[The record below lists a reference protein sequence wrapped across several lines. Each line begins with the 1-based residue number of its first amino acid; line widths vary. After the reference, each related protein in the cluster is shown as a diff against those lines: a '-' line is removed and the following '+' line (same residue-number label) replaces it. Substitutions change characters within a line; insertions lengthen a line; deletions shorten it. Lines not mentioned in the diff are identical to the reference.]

1 MKYQKILGLVATAGL
16 FLAGCTT
23 DSDTQNTWFS
33 DPSAVR
39 ISASVGST
47 FTRSNPT
54 AGLDEGLK
62 SFNSGDKIGVTSGGT
77 SVIYSFD
84 GTDWLPG
91 SNTDYLVWDTKNM
104 SFQCWYPADGKNSF
118 EKGYIQAD
126 QSDAQKIVNSDYM
139 AAEIKPA
146 SIPEDKVLKV
156 ELERKT
162 ARLTLNISHFNAQ
175 FADVAKID
183 HVNIISKASTDA
195 DEASTVT
202 INPFPVAGE
211 ASEIG
216 KVGTTYTALVAPGAI
231 EAQLYLPSGEAATTP
246 LVVKT
251 SALEAGKSYT
261 YNLIVGKDA
270 VTIDDMTVAEWK
282 PGETTGGVALERPD
296 YLTFTADAYQYFRM
310 ACTGEYE
317 LSGLEYSVNFGE
329 WKKYTSGISVTFGGK
344 YGDLRLRGTSV
355 TGTAE
360 NETKYATISLSRD
373 VKVKCTGDI
382 RTLLDYNDYKNVNT
396 SNARFC
402 YLFYKCNVLTSV
414 PKLPAKDLADR
425 CYHNM
430 FAECTAIEKAPE
442 LPATKLKEY
451 CYYCMFD
458 GCTALT
464 EVPDLPAEDLP
475 EQCYHWMFLGCK
487 ELVKGPKISAATISQ
502 YSCYGM
508 FSSCAKLSSVALLMP
523 NDEIEKN
530 VRYGLQNWLGDNTGT
545 SATTRTL
552 VVKDKAAYDALKSNS
567 YLPSQWQIG
576 SSCTV
581 LNESGSP
588 ITE

>member
-118 EKGYIQAD
+118 DKGYIQAD

-162 ARLTLNISHFNAQ
+162 ARLILNISHFNAQ

-202 INPFPVAGE
+202 INPFPVAVEGGE
-211 ASEIG
+211 VG

-231 EAQLYLPSGEAATTP
+231 EAKLYLPSGEAATTP

-270 VTIDDMTVAEWK
+270 VTIDDMTVAEWL
-282 PGETTGGVALERPD
+282 PGETTGGEALERPD

-329 WKKYTSGISVTFGGK
+329 WKKYTSGTSVTFGGK
-344 YGDLRLRGTSV
+344 YGDLRLRGTNV

-360 NETKYATISLSRD
+360 NEKKYATISLSRD

-530 VRYGLQNWLGDNTGT
+530 VPYGLQSWLGNNTGT

-552 VVKDKAAYDALKSNS
+552 VVKDKAAYDALKSKS

-581 LNESGSP
+581 LDESGSP

>member
-1 MKYQKILGLVATAGL
+1 M
-16 FLAGCTT
+16 
-23 DSDTQNTWFS
+23 
-33 DPSAVR
+33 
-39 ISASVGST
+39 
-47 FTRSNPT
+47 
-54 AGLDEGLK
+54 
-62 SFNSGDKIGVTSGGT
+62 
-77 SVIYSFD
+77 
-84 GTDWLPG
+84 
-91 SNTDYLVWDTKNM
+91 
-104 SFQCWYPADGKNSF
+104 
-118 EKGYIQAD
+118 
-126 QSDAQKIVNSDYM
+126 
-139 AAEIKPA
+139 
-146 SIPEDKVLKV
+146 
-156 ELERKT
+156 
-162 ARLTLNISHFNAQ
+162 
-175 FADVAKID
+175 
-183 HVNIISKASTDA
+183 
-195 DEASTVT
+195 
-202 INPFPVAGE
+202 
-211 ASEIG
+211 
-216 KVGTTYTALVAPGAI
+216 APGAI
-231 EAQLYLPSGEAATTP
+231 EAKLYLPSGEAATTP

-261 YNLIVGKDA
+261 YKLIVGKDA

-282 PGETTGGVALERPD
+282 PGETTGGEALERPD

-329 WKKYTSGISVTFGGK
+329 WKKYTSGTSVTFGGK
-344 YGDLRLRGTSV
+344 YGDLRLRGTNV

-360 NETKYATISLSRD
+360 NEKKYATISLSRD

-396 SNARFC
+396 ANARFC
-402 YLFYKCNVLTSV
+402 YLFYKCAALTSV

-508 FSSCAKLSSVALLMP
+508 FSRCAKLSSVALLMP

-530 VRYGLQNWLGDNTGT
+530 VPYGLQNWLGDNTGT

-581 LNESGSP
+581 QNESGNP

>member
-62 SFNSGDKIGVTSGGT
+62 SFNSGDKIGVTNGGT

-84 GTDWLPG
+84 GTDWSPG

-118 EKGYIQAD
+118 DKGYIQAD

-202 INPFPVAGE
+202 INPFPVASE

-261 YNLIVGKDA
+261 YKLIVGKDA

-282 PGETTGGVALERPD
+282 PGETTGGEALERPD

-329 WKKYTSGISVTFGGK
+329 WKKYTSGNYVTFGGK
-344 YGDLRLRGTSV
+344 YGDLRLRGTNV

-396 SNARFC
+396 ANARFC
-402 YLFYKCNVLTSV
+402 YLFYKCAALTSV

-530 VRYGLQNWLGDNTGT
+530 VPYGLQNWLGDNTGT

-552 VVKDKAAYDALKSNS
+552 VVKDKAAYDALKSKS

-581 LNESGSP
+581 LDESGNP

>member
-126 QSDAQKIVNSDYM
+126 QSDAQMIVNSDYM

-162 ARLTLNISHFNAQ
+162 ARLILNISHFNAQ

-211 ASEIG
+211 GGEVG

-231 EAQLYLPSGEAATTP
+231 EAKLYLPSGEAATTP

-261 YNLIVGKDA
+261 YKLIVGKDA

-282 PGETTGGVALERPD
+282 PGETTGGEALERPD

-329 WKKYTSGISVTFGGK
+329 WKKYTSGTSVTFGGK
-344 YGDLRLRGTSV
+344 YGDLRLRGTNV

-360 NETKYATISLSRD
+360 NEKKYATISLSRD

-396 SNARFC
+396 ANARFC
-402 YLFYKCNVLTSV
+402 YLFYKCAALTSV

-508 FSSCAKLSSVALLMP
+508 FSRCAKLSSVALLMP

-530 VRYGLQNWLGDNTGT
+530 VPYGLQNWLGDNTGT

-581 LNESGSP
+581 QNESGSP

>member
-162 ARLTLNISHFNAQ
+162 ARLILKISHFNAQ
-175 FADVAKID
+175 FANVAKID

-211 ASEIG
+211 GGVG

-282 PGETTGGVALERPD
+282 PGETTGGEALERPD

-329 WKKYTSGISVTFGGK
+329 WKKYTSGSSVTFGGK
-344 YGDLRLRGTSV
+344 YGDLRLRGTNV

-360 NETKYATISLSRD
+360 NEKKYATISLSRD

-502 YSCYGM
+502 YSCNGM

-567 YLPSQWQIG
+567 YLPSQWQIS

-581 LNESGSP
+581 LDESGSP

>member
-162 ARLTLNISHFNAQ
+162 ARLILNISHFNAQ

-202 INPFPVAGE
+202 INPFPVAGD

-270 VTIDDMTVAEWK
+270 VTIDDMTVAEWQ

-296 YLTFTADAYQYFRM
+296 YLTFTADEYQYFRM

-402 YLFYKCNVLTSV
+402 YLFYKCKVLTSV

-567 YLPSQWQIG
+567 YLPSQWQIS

-581 LNESGSP
+581 QNENGSP

>member
-62 SFNSGDKIGVTSGGT
+62 SFNSGDKIGVTNGGT

-84 GTDWLPG
+84 GTDWSPG
-91 SNTDYLVWDTKNM
+91 NNTDYLVWDTKNM

-118 EKGYIQAD
+118 DKGYIQAD

-156 ELERKT
+156 ELGRKT
-162 ARLTLNISHFNAQ
+162 ARLILNISHFNAQ

-211 ASEIG
+211 DGEVG

-231 EAQLYLPSGEAATTP
+231 EAKLYLPSGEAATTP

-282 PGETTGGVALERPD
+282 PGETTGGEALERPD

-329 WKKYTSGISVTFGGK
+329 WKKYTSGTSVTFGGK
-344 YGDLRLRGTSV
+344 YGDLRLRGTNV

-360 NETKYATISLSRD
+360 NEKKYATISLSRD

-396 SNARFC
+396 ANARFC
-402 YLFYKCNVLTSV
+402 YLFYKCAALTSV

-567 YLPSQWQIG
+567 YLPSQWQIS

-581 LNESGSP
+581 QNENGSP

>member
-84 GTDWLPG
+84 GTDWSPG

-118 EKGYIQAD
+118 DKGYIQAD

-195 DEASTVT
+195 SETSTVT

-251 SALEAGKSYT
+251 SDLEAGKSYT

-282 PGETTGGVALERPD
+282 PGETTGGEALERPD
-296 YLTFTADAYQYFRM
+296 YLTFTADNWQYFSM
-310 ACTGEYE
+310 ECKNGYE

-329 WKKYTSGISVTFGGK
+329 WETYTARTSIQFGGRF
-344 YGDLRLRGTSV
+344 GSLRLRGTNIN
-355 TGTAE
+355 GTAE

-396 SNARFC
+396 ANARFC
-402 YLFYKCNVLTSV
+402 YLFFKCAALTSV

-530 VRYGLQNWLGDNTGT
+530 VPYGLQNWLGDNTGT

-552 VVKDKAAYDALKSNS
+552 VVKDKAAYDALKLKS
-567 YLPSQWQIG
+567 YLPSQWQNG

-581 LNESGSP
+581 LDESGNP

>member
-118 EKGYIQAD
+118 DKGYIQAD

-156 ELERKT
+156 ELGRKT
-162 ARLTLNISHFNAQ
+162 ARLILNIRHFNAQ

-211 ASEIG
+211 GGEVG

-282 PGETTGGVALERPD
+282 PGETTGGEALERPD
-296 YLTFTADAYQYFRM
+296 YLTFTADKYTYLQIK
-310 ACTGEYE
+310 CTGEYVV
-317 LSGLEYSVNFGE
+317 SGLEYSVNFGE
-329 WKKYTSGISVTFGGK
+329 WKEWTASTYYVEFGGSRN
-344 YGDLRLRGTSV
+344 LRLRGTNRK
-355 TGTAE
+355 GTAE
-360 NETKYATISLSRD
+360 SSSKYATFSIGGDNSEPR
-373 VKVKCTGDI
+373 VQCTGDI
-382 RTLLDYNDYKNVNT
+382 RTLLDYTNYKNVDT
-396 SNARFC
+396 GNARFC
-402 YLFYKCNVLTSV
+402 YLFYNCKKLTTA
-414 PKLPAKDLADR
+414 PKLPATKLADYCYTYMFAYCENLETAPDLPAKDLPQG
-425 CYHNM
+425 CYSDM
-430 FAECTAIEKAPE
+430 F
-442 LPATKLKEY
+442 Y
-451 CYYCMFD
+451 N
-458 GCTALT
+458 
-464 EVPDLPAEDLP
+464 
-475 EQCYHWMFLGCK
+475 CK
-487 ELVKGPKISAATISQ
+487 NLVTGPKISATKMSKL
-502 YSCYGM
+502 SCQWILVN
-508 FSSCAKLSSVALLMP
+508 CPKLSSVTLLTPSDQMNAESALG
-523 NDEIEKN
+523 
-530 VRYGLQNWLGDNTGT
+530 RWLENSGT

-552 VVKDKAAYDALKSNS
+552 VVQDKAAYDALKSKS

-576 SSCTV
+576 LCTV
-581 LNESGSP
+581 QNENGDD

>member
-62 SFNSGDKIGVTSGGT
+62 SFNSGDKIGVTNGGT

-84 GTDWLPG
+84 GTDWSPG

-118 EKGYIQAD
+118 DKGYIQAD

-195 DEASTVT
+195 SETSTVT

-282 PGETTGGVALERPD
+282 PGETTGGEALERPD
-296 YLTFTADAYQYFRM
+296 YLTFTADNWQYFSM
-310 ACTGEYE
+310 ECKSGYE

-329 WKKYTSGISVTFGGK
+329 WKTYTARTSIQFGGRF
-344 YGDLRLRGTSV
+344 GNLRLRGTNIN
-355 TGTAE
+355 GTAE

-396 SNARFC
+396 ANARFC
-402 YLFYKCNVLTSV
+402 YLFFKCAALTSV

-502 YSCYGM
+502 YSCCGM

-530 VRYGLQNWLGDNTGT
+530 VPYGLQNWLGDNTGT

-552 VVKDKAAYDALKSNS
+552 VVKDKAAYDALKLKS
-567 YLPSQWQIG
+567 YLPSQWQNG

-581 LNESGSP
+581 LDESGNP

>member
-62 SFNSGDKIGVTSGGT
+62 SFNSGDKIGVTNGGT

-84 GTDWLPG
+84 GTDWSPG

-118 EKGYIQAD
+118 DKGYIQAD

-195 DEASTVT
+195 SETSTVT
-202 INPFPVAGE
+202 INPFPVAGD

-282 PGETTGGVALERPD
+282 PGETTGGEALERPD
-296 YLTFTADAYQYFRM
+296 YLTFTADNWQYFSM
-310 ACTGEYE
+310 ECKSGYE

-329 WKKYTSGISVTFGGK
+329 WKTYTARTSIQFGGRF
-344 YGDLRLRGTSV
+344 GNLRLRGTNIN
-355 TGTAE
+355 GTAE

-396 SNARFC
+396 ANARFC
-402 YLFYKCNVLTSV
+402 YLFFKCAALTSV

-530 VRYGLQNWLGDNTGT
+530 VPYGLQNWLGDNTGT

-552 VVKDKAAYDALKSNS
+552 VVKDKAAYDALKLKS
-567 YLPSQWQIG
+567 YLPSQWQNG

-581 LNESGSP
+581 LDESGNP

>member
-62 SFNSGDKIGVTSGGT
+62 SFNSGDKIGVTNGGT

-118 EKGYIQAD
+118 DKGYIQAD

-146 SIPEDKVLKV
+146 SVPEDKVLKV

-183 HVNIISKASTDA
+183 HVNIISKASTDTG
-195 DEASTVT
+195 EPSTVT
-202 INPFPVAGE
+202 INPFPVAGD

-282 PGETTGGVALERPD
+282 PGETTGGEALERPD
-296 YLTFTADAYQYFRM
+296 YLTFTADNWQYFSM
-310 ACTGEYE
+310 ECKNGYE

-329 WKKYTSGISVTFGGK
+329 WETYTARTSIQFGGRF
-344 YGDLRLRGTSV
+344 GSLRLRGTNIN
-355 TGTAE
+355 GTAE

-396 SNARFC
+396 ANARFC
-402 YLFYKCNVLTSV
+402 YLFFKCAALTSV

-442 LPATKLKEY
+442 LPATKLNEY

-464 EVPDLPAEDLP
+464 EVPDLPAKELP

-487 ELVKGPKISAATISQ
+487 ELVKGPKISAATISK

-530 VRYGLQNWLGDNTGT
+530 VPYGLQNWLGDNTGT

-581 LNESGSP
+581 QNESGNP

>member
-118 EKGYIQAD
+118 EKGYIQAE

-162 ARLTLNISHFNAQ
+162 ARLILNISHFNAQ

-211 ASEIG
+211 GGEVG

-282 PGETTGGVALERPD
+282 PGETTGGEALERPD

-360 NETKYATISLSRD
+360 NETKYATISLSRN
-373 VKVKCTGDI
+373 VKVQCTGDI

-402 YLFYKCNVLTSV
+402 YLFYKCNVLTSA

-567 YLPSQWQIG
+567 YLPSQWQIS

-581 LNESGSP
+581 QNENGSP

>member
-62 SFNSGDKIGVTSGGT
+62 SFNSGDKIGVTNGGT

-84 GTDWLPG
+84 GTDWSPG
-91 SNTDYLVWDTKNM
+91 NNTDYLVWDTKNM

-118 EKGYIQAD
+118 DKGYIQAD

-195 DEASTVT
+195 GETSTVT
-202 INPFPVAGE
+202 INPFPVAGD

-282 PGETTGGVALERPD
+282 PGETTGGEALERPD

-329 WKKYTSGISVTFGGK
+329 WKKYTSGTSVTFGGK
-344 YGDLRLRGTSV
+344 YGDLRLRGTNV

-360 NETKYATISLSRD
+360 NEKKYATISLSRD

-396 SNARFC
+396 ANARFC
-402 YLFYKCNVLTSV
+402 YLFYKCAALTSV

-552 VVKDKAAYDALKSNS
+552 VVKDKAAYDALKSKS

-581 LNESGSP
+581 LDESGSP

>member
-54 AGLDEGLK
+54 ARLDEGLK

-162 ARLTLNISHFNAQ
+162 ARLILNIRHFNAQ

-211 ASEIG
+211 GGEVG

-282 PGETTGGVALERPD
+282 PGETTGGEALERPD

-317 LSGLEYSVNFGE
+317 LSGLEYSVNFEE
-329 WKKYTSGISVTFGGK
+329 WKKYTSGTSVTFGGK
-344 YGDLRLRGTSV
+344 YGDLRLRGTNV

-360 NETKYATISLSRD
+360 NEKKYATISLSRD

>member
-77 SVIYSFD
+77 SVIYSFE

-162 ARLTLNISHFNAQ
+162 ARLILKISHFNAQ

-195 DEASTVT
+195 DETSTVT

-211 ASEIG
+211 GGEVG

-231 EAQLYLPSGEAATTP
+231 EAKLYLPSEEAATTP

-251 SALEAGKSYT
+251 GALEAGKSYT

-270 VTIDDMTVAEWK
+270 VTIDDMTVAEWQ
-282 PGETTGGVALERPD
+282 PGETTGGEALERPD
-296 YLTFTADAYQYFRM
+296 YLTFTADGGTYLQIK
-310 ACTGEYE
+310 CTGEYVV
-317 LSGLEYSVNFGE
+317 SDLEYSVNFGE
-329 WKKYTSGISVTFGGK
+329 WKKWTASTYYVEFGGSRN
-344 YGDLRLRGTSV
+344 LRLRGTNKY
-355 TGTAE
+355 GTAE
-360 NETKYATISLSRD
+360 SSSKYATFSIGSDNSEPR
-373 VKVKCTGDI
+373 VQCTGDI
-382 RTLLDYNDYKNVNT
+382 RTLLDYTNYKNVDT
-396 SNARFC
+396 GNARFC
-402 YLFYKCNVLTSV
+402 RLFYNCKKLTTA
-414 PKLPAKDLADR
+414 PKLPATKLADYCYTNMFGYCENLETAPDLPAKDLPQG
-425 CYHNM
+425 CYSDM
-430 FAECTAIEKAPE
+430 F
-442 LPATKLKEY
+442 Y
-451 CYYCMFD
+451 N
-458 GCTALT
+458 
-464 EVPDLPAEDLP
+464 
-475 EQCYHWMFLGCK
+475 CK
-487 ELVKGPKISAATISQ
+487 NLVTGPKISATKMSK
-502 YSCYGM
+502 YSCQWM
-508 FSSCAKLSSVALLMP
+508 LINCPKLSSVTLLTPSDQMNAEEALERWL
-523 NDEIEKN
+523 KN
-530 VRYGLQNWLGDNTGT
+530 SGT
-545 SATTRTL
+545 IGSTRTL
-552 VVKDKAAYDALKSNS
+552 VVKDKAAYDELKLKS

-576 SSCTV
+576 LCTV
-581 LNESGSP
+581 QNESGSP

>member
-62 SFNSGDKIGVTSGGT
+62 SFNSGDKIGVTNGGT

-84 GTDWLPG
+84 GTDWSPG

-118 EKGYIQAD
+118 DKGYIQAD

-195 DEASTVT
+195 SETSTVT

-251 SALEAGKSYT
+251 SDLEAGKSYT

-282 PGETTGGVALERPD
+282 PGETTGGEALERPD
-296 YLTFTADAYQYFRM
+296 YLTFTADNWQYFSM
-310 ACTGEYE
+310 ECKNGYE

-329 WKKYTSGISVTFGGK
+329 WETYTARTSIQFGGRF
-344 YGDLRLRGTSV
+344 GSLRLRGTNIN
-355 TGTAE
+355 GTAE

-396 SNARFC
+396 ANARFC
-402 YLFYKCNVLTSV
+402 YLFFKCAALTSV

-464 EVPDLPAEDLP
+464 EVPDLPAKELP

-487 ELVKGPKISAATISQ
+487 ELVKGPKISAATISK

-530 VRYGLQNWLGDNTGT
+530 VPYGLQNWLGDNTGT

-552 VVKDKAAYDALKSNS
+552 VVKDKAAYDALKLKS
-567 YLPSQWQIG
+567 YLPSQWQNG
-576 SSCTV
+576 SPCTV
-581 LNESGSP
+581 LDESGNP

>member
-62 SFNSGDKIGVTSGGT
+62 SFNSGDKIGVTNGGT

-118 EKGYIQAD
+118 DKGYIQAD

-162 ARLTLNISHFNAQ
+162 ARLILNISHFNAQ

-202 INPFPVAGE
+202 INPFPVAGD

-231 EAQLYLPSGEAATTP
+231 EAQLYLPSEEAATTP

-282 PGETTGGVALERPD
+282 PGETTGGEALERPD

-329 WKKYTSGISVTFGGK
+329 WKKYTSGTSVTFGGK
-344 YGDLRLRGTSV
+344 YGDLRLRGTNV

-360 NETKYATISLSRD
+360 NEKKYATISLSRD

-396 SNARFC
+396 ANARFC
-402 YLFYKCNVLTSV
+402 YLFYKCAALTSV

-530 VRYGLQNWLGDNTGT
+530 VPYGLQNWLGVNTGT

-567 YLPSQWQIG
+567 YLPSQWQIS

-581 LNESGSP
+581 LDESGNP
-588 ITE
+588 VTE

>member
-118 EKGYIQAD
+118 ETGYIQAD

-162 ARLTLNISHFNAQ
+162 ARLILNISHFNAQ

-183 HVNIISKASTDA
+183 HVDIISKASTDA

-211 ASEIG
+211 VGE
-216 KVGTTYTALVAPGAI
+216 VGTTYTALVAPGAI
-231 EAQLYLPSGEAATTP
+231 EAKLYLPSGEAATTP

-251 SALEAGKSYT
+251 NALEAGKSYT
-261 YNLIVGKDA
+261 YKLIVGKDA
-270 VTIDDMTVAEWK
+270 VTIDDMTVAEWL

-296 YLTFTADAYQYFRM
+296 YLTFTANSSTSIKIE
-310 ACTGEYE
+310 CTGGYVV
-317 LSGLEYSVNFGE
+317 SGLEYSVDFGE
-329 WKKYTSGISVTFGGK
+329 WKEWPAAGSWVSFGPK
-344 YGDLRLRGTSV
+344 TNLRLRGTNKY
-355 TGTAE
+355 GTAE
-360 NETKYATISLSRD
+360 NSSKYASFTFNPYSSAL
-373 VKVKCTGDI
+373 VQCTGDI
-382 RTLLDYNDYKNVNT
+382 RTLLDYTNYKNVDT
-396 SNARFC
+396 GDARFC
-402 YLFYKCNVLTSV
+402 YLFYNCKKLTTA
-414 PKLPAKDLADR
+414 PKLPAMKLADYCYTYMFTYCENLETAPDLPAKDLPQG
-425 CYHNM
+425 CYSDM
-430 FAECTAIEKAPE
+430 F
-442 LPATKLKEY
+442 Y
-451 CYYCMFD
+451 N
-458 GCTALT
+458 
-464 EVPDLPAEDLP
+464 
-475 EQCYHWMFLGCK
+475 CK
-487 ELVKGPKISAATISQ
+487 NLVTGPKISATKMSKL
-502 YSCYGM
+502 SCQWM
-508 FSSCAKLSSVALLMP
+508 LVNCPKLSSVTLLTPSDQMNAESALG
-523 NDEIEKN
+523 
-530 VRYGLQNWLGDNTGT
+530 RWLENSGT

-552 VVKDKAAYDALKSNS
+552 VVKDKAAYDALKLKS

-576 SSCTV
+576 LSCTV
-581 LNESGSP
+581 LNENGNP

>member
-118 EKGYIQAD
+118 DKGYIQAD

-202 INPFPVAGE
+202 INPFPVAVEGGE
-211 ASEIG
+211 VG

-231 EAQLYLPSGEAATTP
+231 EAQLYLPLGEAATTP

-282 PGETTGGVALERPD
+282 PGETTGGEALERPD
-296 YLTFTADAYQYFRM
+296 YLTFTADKYTYLQIK
-310 ACTGEYE
+310 CTGEYVV
-317 LSGLEYSVNFGE
+317 SGLEYSVNFGE
-329 WKKYTSGISVTFGGK
+329 WKEWTASTYYVEFGGSRN
-344 YGDLRLRGTSV
+344 LRLRGTNRK
-355 TGTAE
+355 GTAE
-360 NETKYATISLSRD
+360 SSSKYATFSIGGDNSEPR
-373 VKVKCTGDI
+373 VQCTGDI
-382 RTLLDYNDYKNVNT
+382 RTLLDYTNYKNVDT
-396 SNARFC
+396 GNARFC
-402 YLFYKCNVLTSV
+402 RLFYNCKKLTTA
-414 PKLPAKDLADR
+414 PKLPATKLADYCYTNMFGYCENLETAPDLPAKDLPQS
-425 CYHNM
+425 CYSDM
-430 FAECTAIEKAPE
+430 FYE
-442 LPATKLKEY
+442 
-451 CYYCMFD
+451 
-458 GCTALT
+458 
-464 EVPDLPAEDLP
+464 
-475 EQCYHWMFLGCK
+475 CK
-487 ELVKGPKISAATISQ
+487 ELVTGPKISATKMSKF
-502 YSCYGM
+502 SCQWILVN
-508 FSSCAKLSSVALLMP
+508 CPKLSSVTLLTPSDQMNAERAL
-523 NDEIEKN
+523 
-530 VRYGLQNWLGDNTGT
+530 GNWLGGNTGK

-552 VVKDKAAYDALKSNS
+552 VVKDKAAYDALNSNS

>member
-118 EKGYIQAD
+118 EKGYIQAE

-162 ARLTLNISHFNAQ
+162 ARLILKISHFNAQ

-211 ASEIG
+211 GGEVG

-282 PGETTGGVALERPD
+282 PGETTGGEALERPD
-296 YLTFTADAYQYFRM
+296 YLTFTADNWQYFSM
-310 ACTGEYE
+310 ECKNGYE
-317 LSGLEYSVNFGE
+317 LSGLEYSVNFEE
-329 WKKYTSGISVTFGGK
+329 WKTYTARTSIQFGGRF
-344 YGDLRLRGTSV
+344 GNLRLRGTSIN
-355 TGTAE
+355 GTAE

-402 YLFYKCNVLTSV
+402 YLFYKCNVLTSA

-530 VRYGLQNWLGDNTGT
+530 VPYGLQNWLGDNTGT

-552 VVKDKAAYDALKSNS
+552 VVKDKAAYDALKSKS

>member
-62 SFNSGDKIGVTSGGT
+62 SFNSGDKIGVTNGGT

-84 GTDWLPG
+84 GTDWSPG
-91 SNTDYLVWDTKNM
+91 NNTDYLVWDTKNM

-118 EKGYIQAD
+118 DKGYIQAD

-195 DEASTVT
+195 SETSTVT

-282 PGETTGGVALERPD
+282 PGETTGGEALERPD
-296 YLTFTADAYQYFRM
+296 YLTFTADNWQYFSM
-310 ACTGEYE
+310 ECKSGYE

-329 WKKYTSGISVTFGGK
+329 WKTYTARTSIQFGGRF
-344 YGDLRLRGTSV
+344 GNLRLRGTNIN
-355 TGTAE
+355 GTAE
-360 NETKYATISLSRD
+360 SETKYATISLSRD

-396 SNARFC
+396 ANARFC

-430 FAECTAIEKAPE
+430 FAECSAIEKAPE

-464 EVPDLPAEDLP
+464 EVPDLPAEELP
-475 EQCYHWMFLGCK
+475 EHCYQWMFLGCK

-508 FSSCAKLSSVALLMP
+508 FSRCAKLSSVALLMP

-530 VRYGLQNWLGDNTGT
+530 VPYGLQNWLGDNTGT

-581 LNESGSP
+581 QNESGNP

>member
-54 AGLDEGLK
+54 AGLDEDLK

-162 ARLTLNISHFNAQ
+162 ARLILNISHFNAQ

-211 ASEIG
+211 DGEVG
-216 KVGTTYTALVAPGAI
+216 EVGTTYTALVAPGAI
-231 EAQLYLPSGEAATTP
+231 EAKLYLPSGEAATTP

-261 YNLIVGKDA
+261 YKLIVGKDA
-270 VTIDDMTVAEWK
+270 VTIDDMTVAEWL

-296 YLTFTADAYQYFRM
+296 YLTFTADNWQYFSM
-310 ACTGEYE
+310 ECKNGYE

-329 WKKYTSGISVTFGGK
+329 WKTYTARTSIQFGGRF
-344 YGDLRLRGTSV
+344 GSLRLRGTKE

-360 NETKYATISLSRD
+360 NENKYATISLSRD

-402 YLFYKCNVLTSV
+402 YLFYQCAALTSV

-464 EVPDLPAEDLP
+464 EVPDLPAEELP
-475 EQCYHWMFLGCK
+475 EQCYHWMFSGCK

-502 YSCYGM
+502 YSCHGM

-530 VRYGLQNWLGDNTGT
+530 VPYGLQNWLGDNTGT

-552 VVKDKAAYDALKSNS
+552 VVKDKAAYDALKSKS

-581 LNESGSP
+581 LDESGSP

>member
-104 SFQCWYPADGKNSF
+104 TFQCWYPADGKNSF

-162 ARLTLNISHFNAQ
+162 ARLILNISHFNAQ

-211 ASEIG
+211 DGEVG

-231 EAQLYLPSGEAATTP
+231 EAKLYLPSGEAATTP

-282 PGETTGGVALERPD
+282 PGETTGGEALERPD
-296 YLTFTADAYQYFRM
+296 YLTFTADEYQYFRLL
-310 ACTGEYE
+310 CTGEYDP
-317 LSGLEYSVNFGE
+317 SDLEYSVNFGE
-329 WKKYTSGISVTFGGK
+329 WKKYTYGISVTFGGK
-344 YGDLRLRGTSV
+344 YGNLRLRGKNV

-360 NETKYATISLSRD
+360 NETKYATISLARN
-373 VKVKCTGDI
+373 VKVQCTGDI

-402 YLFYKCNVLTSV
+402 YLFNKCKVLTSV
-414 PKLPAKDLADR
+414 PKLPAKDLADH

-530 VRYGLQNWLGDNTGT
+530 VPYGLQNWLGDNTGT

-552 VVKDKAAYDALKSNS
+552 VVKDKAAYDALKSKS

-581 LNESGSP
+581 LDESGSP

>member
-62 SFNSGDKIGVTSGGT
+62 SFNSGDKIGVTNGGT

-211 ASEIG
+211 DGEVG

-282 PGETTGGVALERPD
+282 PGETTGGEALERPD

-329 WKKYTSGISVTFGGK
+329 WKKYTSGTSVTFGGK
-344 YGDLRLRGTSV
+344 YGDLRLRGTNV

-360 NETKYATISLSRD
+360 NEKKYATISLSRD

-396 SNARFC
+396 ANARFC
-402 YLFYKCNVLTSV
+402 YLFYKCAALTSV

-530 VRYGLQNWLGDNTGT
+530 VPYGLQNWLGVNTGT

>member
-62 SFNSGDKIGVTSGGT
+62 SFNSGDKIGVTNGGT

-84 GTDWLPG
+84 GTDWSPG

-118 EKGYIQAD
+118 DKGYIQAD

-195 DEASTVT
+195 SETSTVT

-211 ASEIG
+211 DGEVG

-231 EAQLYLPSGEAATTP
+231 EAKLYLPSGEAATTP

-261 YNLIVGKDA
+261 YKLIVGKDA

-282 PGETTGGVALERPD
+282 PGETTGGEALERPD

-329 WKKYTSGISVTFGGK
+329 WKKYTSGNYVTFGGK
-344 YGDLRLRGTSV
+344 YGDLRLRGTNV

-396 SNARFC
+396 ANARFC
-402 YLFYKCNVLTSV
+402 YLFYKCAALTSV

-530 VRYGLQNWLGDNTGT
+530 VPYGLQNWLGDNTGT

-552 VVKDKAAYDALKSNS
+552 VVKDKAAYDALKSKS

-581 LNESGSP
+581 LDESGNP

>member
-118 EKGYIQAD
+118 DKGYIQAD

-202 INPFPVAGE
+202 INPFPVASE

-282 PGETTGGVALERPD
+282 PGETTGGEALERPD

-329 WKKYTSGISVTFGGK
+329 WKKYTSGNYVTFGGK
-344 YGDLRLRGTSV
+344 YGDLRLRGTNV

-360 NETKYATISLSRD
+360 NEKKYATINLSRD

-396 SNARFC
+396 ANARFC
-402 YLFYKCNVLTSV
+402 YLFYKCAALTSV

-530 VRYGLQNWLGDNTGT
+530 VPYGLQNWLGDNTGT

-552 VVKDKAAYDALKSNS
+552 VVKDKAAYDALKSKS

-581 LNESGSP
+581 LDESGNP

>member
-54 AGLDEGLK
+54 AGLDEDLK

-162 ARLTLNISHFNAQ
+162 ARLILNIRHFNAQ

-211 ASEIG
+211 DGEVG
-216 KVGTTYTALVAPGAI
+216 EVGTTYTALVAPGAI
-231 EAQLYLPSGEAATTP
+231 EAKLYLPSGEAATTP

-261 YNLIVGKDA
+261 YKLIVGKDA
-270 VTIDDMTVAEWK
+270 VTIDDMTVAEWL

-296 YLTFTADAYQYFRM
+296 YLTFTADNWQYFSM
-310 ACTGEYE
+310 ECKNGYE

-329 WKKYTSGISVTFGGK
+329 WKTYTARTSIQFGGRF
-344 YGDLRLRGTSV
+344 GSLRLRGTKE

-360 NETKYATISLSRD
+360 NENKYATISLSRD

-402 YLFYKCNVLTSV
+402 YLFYQCAALTSV

-464 EVPDLPAEDLP
+464 EVPDLPAEELP
-475 EQCYHWMFLGCK
+475 EQCYHWMFSGCK

-502 YSCYGM
+502 YSCHGM

-530 VRYGLQNWLGDNTGT
+530 VPYGLQNWLGDNTGT

-552 VVKDKAAYDALKSNS
+552 VVKDKAAYDALKSKS

-581 LNESGSP
+581 LDESGSP

>member
-62 SFNSGDKIGVTSGGT
+62 SFNSGDKIGVTNGGT

-84 GTDWLPG
+84 GTDWSPG

-118 EKGYIQAD
+118 DKGYIQAD

-195 DEASTVT
+195 GETSTVT
-202 INPFPVAGE
+202 INPFPVAGD

-216 KVGTTYTALVAPGAI
+216 KVGTTYTALVAPGSI

-251 SALEAGKSYT
+251 STLEAGKSYT

-282 PGETTGGVALERPD
+282 PGETTGGEALERPD

-329 WKKYTSGISVTFGGK
+329 WKKYTSGTSVTFGGK
-344 YGDLRLRGTSV
+344 YGDLRLRGTNV

-360 NETKYATISLSRD
+360 NEKKYATISLSRD

-396 SNARFC
+396 ANARFC
-402 YLFYKCNVLTSV
+402 YLFYKCAALTSV

-430 FAECTAIEKAPE
+430 FAECSAIEKAPE

-464 EVPDLPAEDLP
+464 EVPDLPAEELP
-475 EQCYHWMFLGCK
+475 EHCYQWMFLGCK

-530 VRYGLQNWLGDNTGT
+530 VPYGLQNWLGDNTGT

-581 LNESGSP
+581 QNESGNP

>member
-126 QSDAQKIVNSDYM
+126 QSDAQNIVNSDYM

-162 ARLTLNISHFNAQ
+162 ARLILNISHFNAQ

-211 ASEIG
+211 GGEVG

-231 EAQLYLPSGEAATTP
+231 EAKLYLPSGEAATTP

-282 PGETTGGVALERPD
+282 PEETTGGEALERPD

-329 WKKYTSGISVTFGGK
+329 WKKYTSGTSVTFGGK
-344 YGDLRLRGTSV
+344 YGNLRLRGTSV

-360 NETKYATISLSRD
+360 NETKYATIRLTRD
-373 VKVKCTGDI
+373 VKVQCTGDI

-402 YLFYKCNVLTSV
+402 YLFYKCNVLTSA

-530 VRYGLQNWLGDNTGT
+530 VPYGLQNWLGDNTGT

-552 VVKDKAAYDALKSNS
+552 VVKDKAAYDALKSKS

>member
-118 EKGYIQAD
+118 DKGYIQAD

-162 ARLTLNISHFNAQ
+162 ARLILNISHFNAQ

-211 ASEIG
+211 DGEVG
-216 KVGTTYTALVAPGAI
+216 EVGTTYTALVAPGAI
-231 EAQLYLPSGEAATTP
+231 EAKLYLPSGEAATTP

-261 YNLIVGKDA
+261 YKLIVGKDA
-270 VTIDDMTVAEWK
+270 VTIDDMTVAEWL

-296 YLTFTADAYQYFRM
+296 YLTFTADNWQYFSM
-310 ACTGEYE
+310 ECKNGYE

-329 WKKYTSGISVTFGGK
+329 WNTYTARTSIQFGGRF
-344 YGDLRLRGTSV
+344 GNLRLRGTNIN
-355 TGTAE
+355 GTAE
-360 NETKYATISLSRD
+360 NENKYATISLSRD

-402 YLFYKCNVLTSV
+402 YLFYQCAALTSV

-475 EQCYHWMFLGCK
+475 EQCYHWMFSGCK

-530 VRYGLQNWLGDNTGT
+530 VPYGLQNWLGDNTGT

-552 VVKDKAAYDALKSNS
+552 VVKDKAAYDALKSKS

-581 LNESGSP
+581 LDESGSP

>member
-118 EKGYIQAD
+118 DKGYIQAD

-195 DEASTVT
+195 SETSTVT

-251 SALEAGKSYT
+251 SDLEAGKSYT

-282 PGETTGGVALERPD
+282 PGETTGGEALERPD
-296 YLTFTADAYQYFRM
+296 YLTFTADNWQYFSM
-310 ACTGEYE
+310 ECKNGYE

-329 WKKYTSGISVTFGGK
+329 WETYTARTSIQFGGRF
-344 YGDLRLRGTSV
+344 GSLRLRGTNIN
-355 TGTAE
+355 GTAE

-396 SNARFC
+396 ANARFC
-402 YLFYKCNVLTSV
+402 YLFFKCAALTSV

-464 EVPDLPAEDLP
+464 EVPDLPAKELP

-487 ELVKGPKISAATISQ
+487 ELVKGPKISAATISK

-530 VRYGLQNWLGDNTGT
+530 VPYGLQNWLGDNTGT

-552 VVKDKAAYDALKSNS
+552 VVKDKAAYDALKLKS
-567 YLPSQWQIG
+567 YLPSQWQNG

-581 LNESGSP
+581 LDESGNP

>member
-54 AGLDEGLK
+54 ARLDEGLK

-118 EKGYIQAD
+118 EKGYIQAE

-162 ARLTLNISHFNAQ
+162 ARLILNISHFNAQ

-211 ASEIG
+211 GGEVG

-231 EAQLYLPSGEAATTP
+231 EAKLYLPSGEAATTP

-251 SALEAGKSYT
+251 GALEAGKSYT

-282 PGETTGGVALERPD
+282 PGETTGGEALERPD

-317 LSGLEYSVNFGE
+317 LSGLEYSVNFEE
-329 WKKYTSGISVTFGGK
+329 WKKYTSGTSVTFGGK
-344 YGDLRLRGTSV
+344 YGDLRLRGTNV

-360 NETKYATISLSRD
+360 NEKKYATISLSRD

-502 YSCYGM
+502 YSCNGM

-581 LNESGSP
+581 QNESGNP

>member
-118 EKGYIQAD
+118 DKGYIQAD
-126 QSDAQKIVNSDYM
+126 QSDAQNIVNSDYM

-195 DEASTVT
+195 DETSTVT
-202 INPFPVAGE
+202 INPFPVAGD
-211 ASEIG
+211 ASEVG

-231 EAQLYLPSGEAATTP
+231 EAKLYLPSGEAATTP

-270 VTIDDMTVAEWK
+270 VTIDDMTVAEWQ

-296 YLTFTADAYQYFRM
+296 YLTFTADKYTYLQIKR
-310 ACTGEYE
+310 TGEYVV
-317 LSGLEYSVNFGE
+317 SNLEYSVNFGE
-329 WKKYTSGISVTFGGK
+329 WKEWTASTSYVEFGGSRN
-344 YGDLRLRGTSV
+344 LRLRGTNKY
-355 TGTAE
+355 GTAE
-360 NETKYATISLSRD
+360 SSSKYATFSIGGDYGEER
-373 VKVKCTGDI
+373 VQCTGDI
-382 RTLLDYNDYKNVNT
+382 RTLLDYTNYKNVDT
-396 SNARFC
+396 GNARFC
-402 YLFYKCNVLTSV
+402 RLFYNCKKLTTA
-414 PKLPAKDLADR
+414 PKLPATKLADYCYTYMFGYCVKLEKAPDLPAKDLPQG
-425 CYHNM
+425 CYYNM
-430 FAECTAIEKAPE
+430 FYE
-442 LPATKLKEY
+442 
-451 CYYCMFD
+451 
-458 GCTALT
+458 
-464 EVPDLPAEDLP
+464 
-475 EQCYHWMFLGCK
+475 CK
-487 ELVKGPKISAATISQ
+487 ELVTGPKISATKMSK
-502 YSCYGM
+502 
-508 FSSCAKLSSVALLMP
+508 SSCLWILVNCPKLSSVTLLTPSDQMNAERALG
-523 NDEIEKN
+523 D
-530 VRYGLQNWLGDNTGT
+530 WLGGNTGK

-552 VVKDKAAYDALKSNS
+552 VVKDKAAYDALNSNS

-581 LNESGSP
+581 LDESGSP

>member
-54 AGLDEGLK
+54 SGLDEGLK

-162 ARLTLNISHFNAQ
+162 ARLILNISRFNAQ

-211 ASEIG
+211 DGEVG
-216 KVGTTYTALVAPGAI
+216 EVGTTYTALVAPGAI
-231 EAQLYLPSGEAATTP
+231 EAKLYLPSGEAATTP

-251 SALEAGKSYT
+251 NALEAGKSYT
-261 YNLIVGKDA
+261 YKLIVGKDA

-282 PGETTGGVALERPD
+282 PGETTGGEALERPD
-296 YLTFTADAYQYFRM
+296 YLTFTADKYTYFSM
-310 ACTGEYE
+310 ECKNGYK

-329 WKKYTSGISVTFGGK
+329 WKTYTSGNDVTFGGK
-344 YGDLRLRGTSV
+344 YGDLRLRGTNV

-360 NETKYATISLSRD
+360 NENKYATISLSRD

-396 SNARFC
+396 ANARFC
-402 YLFYKCNVLTSV
+402 YLFFKCAALTSV
-414 PKLPAKDLADR
+414 PKLPAKDLADH

-530 VRYGLQNWLGDNTGT
+530 VPYGLKNWLGDNTGT

-567 YLPSQWQIG
+567 YLPSQWQIS

-581 LNESGSP
+581 QNESGSP

>member
-118 EKGYIQAD
+118 EKGYIQAE

-162 ARLTLNISHFNAQ
+162 ARLILKISHFNAQ
-175 FADVAKID
+175 FANVAKID

-202 INPFPVAGE
+202 INPFPVAVEGGE
-211 ASEIG
+211 VGE
-216 KVGTTYTALVAPGAI
+216 VGTTYTALVAPGAI
-231 EAQLYLPSGEAATTP
+231 EAKLYLPSGEAATTP

-282 PGETTGGVALERPD
+282 PGETTGGEALERPD

-329 WKKYTSGISVTFGGK
+329 WKKYTSGTSVTFGGK
-344 YGDLRLRGTSV
+344 YGDLRLRGTNV

-360 NETKYATISLSRD
+360 NEKKYATISLSRD

-396 SNARFC
+396 ANARFC
-402 YLFYKCNVLTSV
+402 YLFYKCAALTSV

-502 YSCYGM
+502 YSCNGM

-530 VRYGLQNWLGDNTGT
+530 VPYGLQNWLGVNTGT

-552 VVKDKAAYDALKSNS
+552 VVKDKAAYDALKLKS

-581 LNESGSP
+581 LDESGNP

>member
-118 EKGYIQAD
+118 DKGYIQAD

-195 DEASTVT
+195 SETSTVT

-211 ASEIG
+211 DGEVG

-231 EAQLYLPSGEAATTP
+231 EAKLYLPSGEAATTP

-261 YNLIVGKDA
+261 YKLIVGKDA

-282 PGETTGGVALERPD
+282 PGETTGGEALERPD

-329 WKKYTSGISVTFGGK
+329 WKKYTSGTSVTFGGK
-344 YGDLRLRGTSV
+344 YGDLRLRGTNV

-396 SNARFC
+396 ANARFC
-402 YLFYKCNVLTSV
+402 YLFYKCAALTSV

>member
-118 EKGYIQAD
+118 DKGYIQAD

-195 DEASTVT
+195 SETSTVT

-251 SALEAGKSYT
+251 SDLEAGKSYT

-282 PGETTGGVALERPD
+282 PGETTGGEALERPD
-296 YLTFTADAYQYFRM
+296 YLTFTADNWQYFSM
-310 ACTGEYE
+310 ECKNGYE

-329 WKKYTSGISVTFGGK
+329 WETYTARTSIQFGGRF
-344 YGDLRLRGTSV
+344 GSLRLRGTNIN
-355 TGTAE
+355 GTAE

-396 SNARFC
+396 ANARFC
-402 YLFYKCNVLTSV
+402 YLFFKCAALTSV

-464 EVPDLPAEDLP
+464 EVPDLPAKELP

-487 ELVKGPKISAATISQ
+487 ELVKGPKISAATISK

-508 FSSCAKLSSVALLMP
+508 FSDCAKLSSVALLMP

-530 VRYGLQNWLGDNTGT
+530 VPYGLQNWLGDNTGT

-581 LNESGSP
+581 QNESGNP

>member
-62 SFNSGDKIGVTSGGT
+62 SFNSGDKIGVTNGGT

-84 GTDWLPG
+84 GTDWSPG

-118 EKGYIQAD
+118 DKGYIQAD

-195 DEASTVT
+195 SETSTVT
-202 INPFPVAGE
+202 INPFPVAGD

-282 PGETTGGVALERPD
+282 PGETTGGEALERPD
-296 YLTFTADAYQYFRM
+296 YLTFTADNWQYFSM
-310 ACTGEYE
+310 ECKSGYE

-329 WKKYTSGISVTFGGK
+329 WKTYTARTSIQFGGRF
-344 YGDLRLRGTSV
+344 GNLRLRGTNIN
-355 TGTAE
+355 GTAE
-360 NETKYATISLSRD
+360 SETKYATISLSRD

-396 SNARFC
+396 ANARFC
-402 YLFYKCNVLTSV
+402 YLFFKCAALTSV

-464 EVPDLPAEDLP
+464 EVPDLPAKELP

-508 FSSCAKLSSVALLMP
+508 FSRCAKLSSVALLMP

-530 VRYGLQNWLGDNTGT
+530 VPYGLQNWLGDNTGT

-581 LNESGSP
+581 QNESGNP

>member
-77 SVIYSFD
+77 SVIYSFE

-118 EKGYIQAD
+118 DKGYIQAD

-202 INPFPVAGE
+202 INPFPVAVEGGE
-211 ASEIG
+211 VG

-231 EAQLYLPSGEAATTP
+231 EAKLYLPSEEAATTP

-251 SALEAGKSYT
+251 GALEAGKSYT

-282 PGETTGGVALERPD
+282 PGETTGGEALERPD
-296 YLTFTADAYQYFRM
+296 YLTFTADNWQYFSM
-310 ACTGEYE
+310 ECKNGYE
-317 LSGLEYSVNFGE
+317 LSGLEYSVNFEE
-329 WKKYTSGISVTFGGK
+329 WKTYTARTSIQFGGRF
-344 YGDLRLRGTSV
+344 GNLRLRGTSIN
-355 TGTAE
+355 GTAE

-402 YLFYKCNVLTSV
+402 YLFYKCNVLTSA

-530 VRYGLQNWLGDNTGT
+530 VPYGLQNWLGNNTGT

-552 VVKDKAAYDALKSNS
+552 VVKDKAAYDALKSKS